1 MRKFLLAALAATL
14 IACGGS
20 PAAPDTS
27 NTTTSTTTTTPPT
40 TTITPVATSETW
52 TVESGVRLAT
62 TTSTSTVRLS
72 NGSYRTYVV
81 GIRSHLS
88 TDGLT
93 WGTGTT
99 AVQQANGDFYR
110 NPAIARMADGT
121 WVLIFERYVNNISS
135 FHRATSADGVTFS
148 RSPSTAVM
156 DAASGDSN
164 FLSVPDIITV
174 GSTMRMYFVAGGSLV
189 DSATSTDGGVTWTRE
204 GRITMNG
211 LSATNWI
218 VDPDV
223 IQTATG
229 FRMYFA
235 TGPDGQSGLT
245 NKRIRSAIST
255 DGRTFTLEAGTRLSP
270 TASGD
275 DIVDPDVVLLPD
287 GRYRMYYGYSTAG
300 GQYQLLS
307 ATSSSGSALLF
318 AKDR

>member
-1 MRKFLLAALAATL
+1 M
-14 IACGGS
+14 
-20 PAAPDTS
+20 
-27 NTTTSTTTTTPPT
+27 
-40 TTITPVATSETW
+40 TPVATAETW
-52 TVESGVRLAT
+52 TVESGVRLPT

-88 TDGLT
+88 TDGLA
-93 WGTGTT
+93 WGAGTT
-99 AVQQANGDFYR
+99 AVQSANGEVYR
-110 NPAIARMADGT
+110 TPAIAQRTDGSC
-121 WVLIFERYVNNISS
+121 VLIFEPYVNNIGS
-135 FHRATSADGVTFS
+135 FHRATSSDGVTFT

-156 DAASGDSN
+156 EGASGDNN
-164 FLSVPDIITV
+164 FLSVPDIITM
-174 GSTMRMYFVAGGSLV
+174 GSTMRMYFVAGGALV

-223 IQTATG
+223 IQTTTG

-235 TGPDGQSGLT
+235 TGPDGHSGLN

-255 DGRTFTLEAGTRLSP
+255 DGRTFTLEAGARLSP
-270 TASGD
+270 NVSGD

-307 ATSSSGSALLF
+307 ATSSGSSALVF
-318 AKDR
+318 NKDRGILGLQPKSF